1 MNALRQKGP
10 RRRPADNV
18 RQEETRIPLQ
28 AMHGVQDAPREEP
41 GGLSMGK
48 ADITTVKATEME
60 RGVHAATALLKALA
74 NPQRLRILCQLAS
87 GEKTVGALVE
97 DIGMR
102 QAAVSQQLQRL
113 RAEHLVQARR
123 EGRHVYY
130 SLSDPAAMEII
141 KTLYR
146 LYCPH

>member
-1 MNALRQKGP
+1 M
-10 RRRPADNV
+10 
-18 RQEETRIPLQ
+18 EE
-28 AMHGVQDAPREEP
+28 
-41 GGLSMGK
+41 
-48 ADITTVKATEME
+48 DIETDVVPVKASDME

-74 NPQRLRILCQLAS
+74 NPQRLRILCQLAT
-87 GEKTVGALVE
+87 GEKTVSALVN

-130 SLSDPAAMEII
+130 ALSDPAALELIN
-141 KTLYR
+141 TLHR
-146 LYCPH
+146 LYCVR

>member
-1 MNALRQKGP
+1 
-10 RRRPADNV
+10 
-18 RQEETRIPLQ
+18 
-28 AMHGVQDAPREEP
+28 
-41 GGLSMGK
+41 MGEGTQ
-48 ADITTVKATEME
+48 TTTPVVKASEME

-74 NPQRLRILCQLAS
+74 NPQRLRILCQLAT
-87 GEKTVGALVE
+87 GEKTVGTLVQ

-130 SLSDPAAMEII
+130 ALADPAALEVIR
-141 KTLYR
+141 TLHR
-146 LYCPH
+146 LYCQR